1 MRPWKGLKSSWV
13 DIQLHKLWCVSGVS
27 GMPFDSKS
35 IEFLKRLI
43 ESFGPSG
50 FERETAR
57 IVRDYM
63 KPYSDDILT
72 DKLGSIVFVLRGDY
86 ERPRVLLAAHMD
98 EVGFVISGIDE
109 NTGFLTFNPL
119 GGWWDQVLLS
129 QRVVI
134 RTERGDIYGVIAA
147 KPPHL
152 LTDEER
158 QKPVE
163 RRNMYID
170 IGVTSAKEAAELGVK
185 IGDPAVPWSPF
196 MLTNNGRVAMGKA
209 FDDRIGVFVI
219 MEAMRRIKEDNI
231 SHPNTVYAAATVQEE
246 VGARGAQTVAHI
258 VDPDV
263 CIVVE
268 VDIAGDVPGIKPSE
282 APTKMGRG
290 PSLCTYDSSMI
301 PNQPLKEFVIKVAKE
316 VGIPLQLSQIAR
328 GGTDAGRIHI
338 SRAGCP
344 SVVIGVPTRHIHS
357 HVSLVN
363 LEDVENT
370 IRLVIELV
378 KRLDRDTVESFIA
391 I

>member
-1 MRPWKGLKSSWV
+1 MLFDGKS
-13 DIQLHKLWCVSGVS
+13 L
-27 GMPFDSKS
+27 
-35 IEFLKRLI
+35 EFLKKLT

-57 IVRDYM
+57 IVKEYM
-63 KPYSDDILT
+63 KPYADEILT
-72 DKLGSIVFVLRGDY
+72 DKLGSIIFVHKGSY
-86 ERPRVLLAAHMD
+86 ERPHVLLAAHMD

-119 GGWWDQVLLS
+119 GGWWDQILLS
-129 QRVVI
+129 QRVII
-134 RTERGDIYGVIAA
+134 RTEKGDIYGVIAA

-158 QKPVE
+158 QKPVD

-170 IGVTSAKEAAELGVK
+170 IGVTSAKEAAETGVK

-196 MLTNNGRVAMGKA
+196 MLINNGRVAMGKA
-209 FDDRIGVFVI
+209 FDDRIGVFAI
-219 MEAMRRIKEDNI
+219 METLRRIKENNI

-246 VGARGAQTVAHI
+246 VGARGAQTAAHI

-282 APTKMGRG
+282 APTKMGKG

-316 VGIPLQLSQIAR
+316 LGIPLQLSQIAR

-344 SVVIGVPTRHIHS
+344 SVVIGIPTRHIHS

-370 IRLVIELV
+370 IKLVMELV
-378 KRLDRDTVESFIA
+378 KRLDGETVESFIA